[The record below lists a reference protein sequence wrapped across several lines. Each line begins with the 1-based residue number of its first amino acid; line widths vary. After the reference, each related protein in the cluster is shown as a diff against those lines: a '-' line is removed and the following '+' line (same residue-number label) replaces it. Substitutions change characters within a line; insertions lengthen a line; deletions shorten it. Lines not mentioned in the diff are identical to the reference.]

1 MHCDNMQKSQR
12 TLMCYSDTI
21 WLDQA
26 GGPNH
31 YEAHFKSCPVPL
43 WYTQVASYEQWA
55 NEI

>member
-1 MHCDNMQKSQR
+1 
-12 TLMCYSDTI
+12 MCYSDTI

-31 YEAHFKSCPVPL
+31 HEAHFKSCPVPL
-43 WYTQVASYEQWA
+43 WYTQVALYEQWA